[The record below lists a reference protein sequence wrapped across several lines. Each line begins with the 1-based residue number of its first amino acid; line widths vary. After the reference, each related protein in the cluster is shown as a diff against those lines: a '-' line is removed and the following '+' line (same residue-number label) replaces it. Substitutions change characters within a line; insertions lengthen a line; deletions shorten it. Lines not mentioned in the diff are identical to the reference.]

1 MKIMAAANTSHD
13 PEAIRKALRYQ
24 VKAAREGSPNREWA
38 NRMTAEAQAIERRF
52 RRASAAATI
61 PNTLRGPTGHDLDR
75 HL

>member
-24 VKAAREGSPNREWA
+24 VKAAREEARLTREWA

-52 RRASAAATI
+52 RRA
-61 PNTLRGPTGHDLDR
+61 
-75 HL
+75 